1 MSVHRLQITA
11 APTEGAPVLVDL
23 ATEEVAA
30 QSDGFDLGEPDTAFD
45 QSGREVEAGREV
57 TIPLL
62 IRGAGSVVGILLQD
76 IARAVSVPDRWL
88 CVQRTP
94 ATDPVWF
101 RIHPRSPGTLD
112 IRDAYVDAPNLARW
126 TRVLTLTVDS
136 TAVGSQRAV
145 PMVDTS
151 SPTATVTN
159 NGADRGLV
167 IDAPGEAPVP
177 LRVDVKPAVNINGRR
192 PLIST
197 FTVPWDSPLL
207 NGGRPAIIRED
218 MDFSAVSGHSTR
230 TTGHGS
236 MSGGTAL
243 TVTLDSTSNRQ
254 VGVTSSGSTWRP
266 EPGRYLVLAR
276 LFREGGAGEIKIR
289 MGQSWA
295 TSTALQPWRTWRPL
309 SGASRASWMP
319 VGYLQHPL
327 GDAGD
332 GLQPSELMPPMI
344 RFDITPT
351 LTSSTGL
358 VHLDQ
363 VAFIPVDLARG
374 SLASACFADF
384 ADGVGFG
391 GNLTLRVDG
400 EKRRVAVVDF
410 AGNYHAIPQPLRTGG
425 WPIAVP
431 GMATCVNVFLDTS
444 DAPAGI
450 ESITHSS
457 QVQVDASPRLLH
469 LGQER

>member
-1 MSVHRLQITA
+1 MGHIKAQITA
-11 APTEGAPVLVDL
+11 GPSESAAVLVDFL
-23 ATEEVAA
+23 EPPLGIRRRSPIRLGSPDVAFGV
-30 QSDGFDLGEPDTAFD
+30 DGRALEGART
-45 QSGREVEAGREV
+45 V
-57 TIPLL
+57 TVPLH
-62 IRGAGSVVGILLQD
+62 IDDAGSPGVVMQQV
-76 IARAVSVPDRWL
+76 ARAISTPDRWL
-88 CVQRTP
+88 LLQRTP
-94 ATDPVWF
+94 AADPVWY
-101 RIHPRSPGTLD
+101 RIRPSSPGELD
-112 IRDAYVDAPNLARW
+112 IAHAFDRRDGYW
-126 TRVLTLTVDS
+126 TWDLNLTVDS

-145 PMVDTS
+145 PMYGTA

-167 IDAPGEAPVP
+167 IDAPGEAPCP
-177 LRVDVKPAVNINGRR
+177 LRVDVKPTTNINGRR

-197 FTVPWDSPLL
+197 FSVPWDSPLL

-276 LFREGGAGEIKIR
+276 LFREGGTGEIKIR

-295 TSTALQPWRTWRPL
+295 SSTALQPWRTWRPL

-327 GDAGD
+327 GDSGD
-332 GLQPSELMPPMI
+332 GLRPSELMPPTI

-351 LTSSTGL
+351 LTSSTSL

-391 GNLTLRVDG
+391 GAFTLRVDG
-400 EKRRVAVVDF
+400 EKRRVAVVDY
-410 AGNYHAIPQPLRTGG
+410 AGNHHAIPQPLRTGG

-431 GMATCVNVFLDTS
+431 GMATCVSVFLDTS
-444 DAPAGI
+444 DAPAGL
-450 ESITHSS
+450 ESITYSS
-457 QVQVDASPRLLH
+457 TVQVDASPRLLH